1 MENSFQTSFIPK
13 KPMVFTN
20 VVRKEPINFF
30 LVISIFLLIVSV
42 LGSAFLFGYKMY
54 LEKQNENLSGSLT
67 IIRDSF
73 EKGTIDELNL
83 FYKKTTSAKEILAKH
98 IALSPIFKLLGDIT
112 IPQVQYTSF
121 SEKFN
126 DKGAL
131 TVDLSGIAFDYRSIA
146 LQADVFNTAKGSSFK
161 NVLFSNLIRNKDNN
175 VSFNLKFD
183 IDPAVFSYEKNLLL
197 EETILL
203 PESLENKTQ

>member
-1 MENSFQTSFIPK
+1 
-13 KPMVFTN
+13 MVFTN

-30 LVISIFLLIVSV
+30 LVISIFLLIISV